1 MYYFLC
7 PENKKKIKLKGLT
20 LRHHISSFSSTR
32 TNKRHKLKYGTFKI
46 YKYNCCR
53 YVTTLQYG
61 WFKCY
66 CVLNNVTR
74 IVCSVLQ
81 LEYSGWE
88 SVLNRFYHGFI
99 FFHDYFLSLFE
110 DDRGDMDR
118 KWEGGVACNKSRWP
132 DSNLGRCY
140 VVTYVYHQADK
151 GKKFMWNSRLCTN
164 IQVSTLSVVAAIVLQ
179 KTIIKTSLSFFSSS
193 SS

>member
-32 TNKRHKLKYGTFKI
+32 TNKRHELKYWTFRI
-46 YKYNCCR
+46 YKYWCYH
-53 YVTTLQYG
+53 YVTTHKYG

-88 SVLNRFYHGFI
+88 SVLKRFYHGFI

-110 DDRGDMDR
+110 DDRGDTDR
-118 KWEGGVACNKSRWP
+118 KWEGGGGVVCNKSRWP
-132 DSNLGRCY
+132 DSNLRCSC
-140 VVTYVYHQADK
+140 VVTYVYHPGRQRK
-151 GKKFMWNSRLCTN
+151 EVHVKFTFVHKYPSIHTQRCSSHC
-164 IQVSTLSVVAAIVLQ
+164 ST
-179 KTIIKTSLSFFSSS
+179 KDDN
-193 SS
+193 

>member
-32 TNKRHKLKYGTFKI
+32 TNKRHELKYWTFRI
-46 YKYNCCR
+46 YKYWCYH
-53 YVTTLQYG
+53 YVTTHKYG

-88 SVLNRFYHGFI
+88 SVLKRFYHGFI

-110 DDRGDMDR
+110 DDRGDTDR
-118 KWEGGVACNKSRWP
+118 KWEGGGGGGVQQKSLAGFKPRMQLC
-132 DSNLGRCY
+132 SY
-140 VVTYVYHQADK
+140 VRISPCVSFVVMLHGQTKERSSCEIHVCAQI
-151 GKKFMWNSRLCTN
+151 SRYPHSAL
-164 IQVSTLSVVAAIVLQ
+164 
-179 KTIIKTSLSFFSSS
+179 
-193 SS
+193 